1 MSLVEGNNM
10 ADKLEE
16 RTYSTTAR
24 IEARRKVAERFARIR
39 EEDGICPGQMS
50 HDGKL
55 YCVQSRF
62 NQDFICPE
70 EGIETVSVPDTKGN
84 MIVYNVCHYKG
95 NARR

>member
-39 EEDGICPGQMS
+39 EAERVCPGQMS
-50 HDGKL
+50 HDGKT

-70 EGIETVSVPDTKGN
+70 AGIETVSVPDTKGN
-84 MIVYNVCHYKG
+84 FIIYKLCFYKG
-95 NARR
+95 REGR